1 MFYGANG
8 RLYMRGNL
16 NVSYLEQHLHY
27 PISLHFRSVEKKKG
41 TTHTWSSSCPVIR
54 RGEKG
59 LCHFTFK
66 ASKLEL
72 RDKVVV
78 IFITSS
84 QFLFEILD

>member
-1 MFYGANG
+1 MFYGTNG
-8 RLYMRGNL
+8 RLYVRGNL

-27 PISLHFRSVEKKKG
+27 PISLHLSLSLLIGRSVEKKKG

-54 RGEKG
+54 HGEEG

-72 RDKVVV
+72 RDKVVL
-78 IFITSS
+78 IFTTS
-84 QFLFEILD
+84 